1 MDIANE
7 ILEQPTSLKSK
18 RKIPLTM
25 TVNSIQYRLL
35 VNPAER
41 VIDLLRD
48 RLLLFGEKDSY
59 ECNGYEENH
68 MILVDGKV
76 TNPSSLMASQVNGKS
91 IIIF

>member
-18 RKIPLTM
+18 RKISLTM

-35 VNPAER
+35 VNPDDR

-59 ECNGYEENH
+59 ESNHYENH
-68 MILVDGKV
+68 MILLDGKV
-76 TNPSSLMASQVNGKS
+76 TNPSSLMAYQVNGKS

>member
-35 VNPAER
+35 VNPDDR

-59 ECNGYEENH
+59 ESNRYENH
-68 MILVDGKV
+68 MILLDGKV
-76 TNPSSLMASQVNGKS
+76 TNPSSLMAYQVNGKS